1 MSDAVIIMRD
11 QIHDLKPNT
20 KYILNLDTSLG
31 SGTHWTSF
39 FINGKSLTYFD
50 SFGMP
55 PPQELVDYAS
65 KHKLSIKWNKI
76 QYQDDQSTA
85 CGYFAMYA
93 VKSMSDGTYPKSL
106 KVFNKGSSTVRNELA
121 LGSRPRPISEST
133 NLERSKDL
141 ITNDNIVKSYF

>member
-39 FINGKSLTYFD
+39 YIVKNQLTYFD

-106 KVFNKGSSTVRNELA
+106 KVFW
-121 LGSRPRPISEST
+121 GSRPTSISEST